1 MVCALHVERGF
12 SPLDEELELLPVNLT
27 PRLGEWLVRLGTWMP
42 FGRACQMLEGMSG
55 ARVSEA
61 TARRQVEGAGAAYVA
76 VQEEQVEVI
85 ERQLPL
91 PEPGAEKLL
100 MSVDGAMVPLVR
112 GEWAEVKTLVIGE
125 VGEPVLAGG
134 EKVVHTE
141 KLSYFCRLADADS
154 FSRLAL
160 VETQRRGVESAGRV
174 WAVTDGAEWEQGFID
189 MHRSDAV
196 RILDFA
202 HAAERVSQV
211 GQALLGEGSSEARQW
226 LDERVHRLKA
236 EGPGSLLAELRLLN
250 EQQPQVAV
258 LAENLAYLGK
268 REGHMQYPLYVAQG
282 FPLGS
287 GAAESANKLVVEARL
302 KGAGMHWGREH
313 VNPMLGLR
321 NIVCN
326 DRWEEA
332 WPKITAQLRQQARQG
347 RQERRRQ
354 RLALGAIGQ
363 PSSPLTA
370 LPPAPQPVLTLAQE
384 QPLSQAPPPVIKA
397 KQPHRPGPDHPWRH
411 SPIGKAKYLPYK
423 RYPDAKL

>member
-1 MVCALHVERGF
+1 VE
-12 SPLDEELELLPVNLT
+12 
-27 PRLGEWLVRLGTWMP
+27 
-42 FGRACQMLEGMSG
+42 A
-55 ARVSEA
+55 
-61 TARRQVEGAGAAYVA
+61 AGAAYVA

-125 VGEPVLAGG
+125 VGEPVLEGG

-141 KLSYFCRLADADS
+141 KLSYFSRLADADS

-174 WAVTDGAEWEQGFID
+174 GAVTDGAEWEQGFID
-189 MHRSDAV
+189 MHRPDAV

-226 LDERVHRLKA
+226 LDERAHRLKA
-236 EGPGSLLAELRLLN
+236 EGPGALLAELKLLN
-250 EQQPQVAV
+250 EQRPQVAV
-258 LAENLAYLGK
+258 LAENLAYLAK

-332 WPKITAQLRQQARQG
+332 WPKITAQLRHQAVQS
-347 RQERRRQ
+347 RQERHRGRS
-354 RLALGAIGQ
+354 ALKAAREPQ
-363 PSSPLTA
+363 VPLVA
-370 LPPAPQPVLTLAQE
+370 DPPAKPAPERSEGAPSPAPIEVYPATPSQGPVAK
-384 QPLSQAPPPVIKA
+384 P

-411 SPIGKAKYLPYK
+411 SPIGRAKYLPYK
-423 RYPDAKL
+423 RYPDAEL